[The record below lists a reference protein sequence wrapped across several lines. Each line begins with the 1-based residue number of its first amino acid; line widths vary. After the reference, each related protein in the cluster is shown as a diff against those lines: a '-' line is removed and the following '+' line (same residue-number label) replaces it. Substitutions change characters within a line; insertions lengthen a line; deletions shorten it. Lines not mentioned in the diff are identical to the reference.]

1 MKYIYLISIIAVLS
15 CSKRTIISCKND
27 RDVNSLS
34 QKYNGNSQDIKLLKC
49 KSISYNPIEEN
60 SNKLASLLICLS
72 DSLGIGNPY
81 YIDRYIDVLNSKIDF
96 VKNWDQTSM
105 ILNSKP
111 RGEKVF
117 KALINVANIFEC
129 YNDFTLS
136 EDGHSFGRYSIHSF
150 FFKAYT
156 SMIISID
163 GMSVDR
169 YLEINVPYTP
179 DRRRQEDK
187 DKCQESLYRD
197 YYNAIIKANK
207 EGKIVL
213 KKYGEE

>member
-1 MKYIYLISIIAVLS
+1 MKYFYLISIIAVLS

-117 KALINVANIFEC
+117 IALINVANIFEC

-156 SMIISID
+156 SMIQSID
-163 GMSVDR
+163 GITVDE
-169 YLEINVPYTP
+169 YLQKVVPFNM
-179 DRRRQEDK
+179 DRQIKAED
-187 DKCQESLYRD
+187 DLCNESLDRD
-197 YYNAIIKANK
+197 YYNAIVKAHK